1 MKKDR
6 ILSLILSV
14 IMVVTIVFSTSV
26 FAEEIEIQDGEL
38 KIEETVVAPAGED
51 AEAEAADQ
59 EEEQPDADQEEEE
72 PVTDD
77 QEEEEPAEEPEA
89 AAEEDEEAVEPE
101 AAGEESP
108 AFAQGYVRVNDGTSV
123 YATESKR
130 EELGSITGSAVAYAV
145 VSKRAANEADSWL
158 RIVFDTAEAKEAG
171 EALLNGYVQFKDV
184 IVLSDEEAKQLTES
198 LKKDSTVR
206 SFGEVLV
213 PVVTL
218 ELIEEE
224 SVVDLDEEEE
234 AAQESSLS
242 TALAITTQPK
252 SVAADVGETIQF
264 TVEATGDD
272 LTYQWQNSKNQTTWS
287 NTGLTGYATST
298 LKVPVTEA
306 RYPYYW
312 RCVITDANGDTLN
325 TNVVQILKEEAETVV
340 FEITAQ
346 PESIVAE
353 VGETIQFTVEA
364 TGEGLTYQWQNSKNQ
379 TTWTNTGLKGNATK
393 TLKVPV
399 TEARYPYYWRCVI
412 TDANGDTLNT
422 NVVQILKEEA
432 ETVVF
437 EITAQPESIVAEVG
451 ETIQFTVEA
460 TGEGLTYQ
468 WQNSKNQTTWSN
480 SGLSGSTTSTITV
493 GVTEGRIG
501 YYWRCVITDANGAE
515 LISDAALLSKIVEEF
530 TENDVVYKFLSETEV
545 ALASYVGS
553 ESSVTIPTNV
563 TFEGVDYM
571 VTEVGE
577 EAFYN
582 NETLTSISLP
592 NSITVIRKRAFA
604 GCSKLSSMTSHE

>member
-1 MKKDR
+1 M
-6 ILSLILSV
+6 
-14 IMVVTIVFSTSV
+14 
-26 FAEEIEIQDGEL
+26 
-38 KIEETVVAPAGED
+38 
-51 AEAEAADQ
+51 
-59 EEEQPDADQEEEE
+59 
-72 PVTDD
+72 
-77 QEEEEPAEEPEA
+77 
-89 AAEEDEEAVEPE
+89 
-101 AAGEESP
+101 
-108 AFAQGYVRVNDGTSV
+108 
-123 YATESKR
+123 
-130 EELGSITGSAVAYAV
+130 
-145 VSKRAANEADSWL
+145 
-158 RIVFDTAEAKEAG
+158 
-171 EALLNGYVQFKDV
+171 
-184 IVLSDEEAKQLTES
+184 
-198 LKKDSTVR
+198 
-206 SFGEVLV
+206 
-213 PVVTL
+213 
-218 ELIEEE
+218 
-224 SVVDLDEEEE
+224 
-234 AAQESSLS
+234 
-242 TALAITTQPK
+242 
-252 SVAADVGETIQF
+252 
-264 TVEATGDD
+264 
-272 LTYQWQNSKNQTTWS
+272 
-287 NTGLTGYATST
+287 
-298 LKVPVTEA
+298 
-306 RYPYYW
+306 
-312 RCVITDANGDTLN
+312 ITDANGDTLN
-325 TNVVQILKEEAETVV
+325 TNA
-340 FEITAQ
+340 
-346 PESIVAE
+346 
-353 VGETIQFTVEA
+353 
-364 TGEGLTYQWQNSKNQ
+364 
-379 TTWTNTGLKGNATK
+379 
-393 TLKVPV
+393 
-399 TEARYPYYWRCVI
+399 
-412 TDANGDTLNT
+412 
-422 NVVQILKEEA
+422 VQILKEEA